1 VDTIV
6 EQSGIEEAAGSGRT
20 RQRRS
25 AEEKLRIVLETLKP
39 GVSVPVVAR
48 RHCVNANQLFMWRS
62 QYRRGELVARAE
74 GERPATL
81 VPVQIQP
88 SAPEDVPPQGRCE
101 SSPDSAGCMEIQFSS
116 GQRVKVWG
124 QVQAEAL
131 RVLIRELLRPC

>member
-1 VDTIV
+1 VDTIADR
-6 EQSGIEEAAGSGRT
+6 SGIAEAAGSGRT

-74 GERPATL
+74 RERPATL

-88 SAPEDVPPQGRCE
+88 STPEDAPPRERCE
-101 SSPDSAGCMEIQFSS
+101 SGSEPGGCMEIQFSS

-131 RVLIRELLRPC
+131 RVLIRELSRPC

>member
-1 VDTIV
+1 VDSIADR
-6 EQSGIEEAAGSGRT
+6 SGIEEPAESGRT

-74 GERPATL
+74 RERPATL

-88 SAPEDVPPQGRCE
+88 PTPKDAPPREHCE
-101 SSPDSAGCMEIQFSS
+101 SSPEPVGCMEIQFSS
-116 GQRVKVWG
+116 GQRVKLWG
-124 QVQAEAL
+124 HMHAEAL
-131 RVLIRELLRPC
+131 RVLIRELMRPC

>member
-1 VDTIV
+1 VDSIAD
-6 EQSGIEEAAGSGRT
+6 QSGIEEPAGSART

-62 QYRRGELVARAE
+62 QYRRGELVARVE
-74 GERPATL
+74 RERPATL

-88 SAPEDVPPQGRCE
+88 STAVSFRQRCLT
-101 SSPDSAGCMEIQFSS
+101 
-116 GQRVKVWG
+116 QR
-124 QVQAEAL
+124 
-131 RVLIRELLRPC
+131 C

>member
-6 EQSGIEEAAGSGRT
+6 EQSGIEEVAGSGRT
-20 RQRRS
+20 RRRRT

-39 GVSVPVVAR
+39 GLSVPVVAR
-48 RHCVNANQLFMWRS
+48 RHCVNANQLFMWRG

-74 GERPATL
+74 RERPATL

-88 SAPEDVPPQGRCE
+88 SAPEDVPPQVGCK
-101 SSPDSAGCMEIQFSS
+101 SSPGSAGCMEIQFSG

>member
-1 VDTIV
+1 MDTIA
-6 EQSGIEEAAGSGRT
+6 EQSGSEETAGSGRT
-20 RQRRS
+20 RRRRS

-74 GERPATL
+74 RERPATL

-88 SAPEDVPPQGRCE
+88 SAPEDVPPQVRCE

-116 GQRVKVWG
+116 GACVKVWG

>member
-1 VDTIV
+1 MDTV
-6 EQSGIEEAAGSGRT
+6 ADQGEIEEVAGSSRT

-39 GVSVPVVAR
+39 GVSVPLVAR
-48 RHCVNANQLFMWRS
+48 RHCINANQLFMWRS

-74 GERPATL
+74 RERPATL

-88 SAPEDVPPQGRCE
+88 SITEGAPPQKGCE
-101 SSPDSAGCMEIQFSS
+101 SSPEPAGCMEIQFSS

-131 RVLIRELLRPC
+131 RVLIRELSRPC